1 VLALVE
7 QGGKEVLQQVQP
19 GLTFDQVMVDKG
31 GQLTPMGIRIGGKL
45 AAMIGI
51 EAERD
56 IDRQR

>member
-1 VLALVE
+1 
-7 QGGKEVLQQVQP
+7 VQP